1 MRTVF
6 EKLNMATLR
15 ERIAEKMREA
25 ILTGVLREGERL
37 VERKLAGQFATSLTA
52 VREALIELE
61 AEGFVTKKPNAATHV
76 TRLTLDGAEKIF
88 ALRRLLEAFA
98 VEEAARRASPEQ
110 LKNLER
116 QYQDMFEA
124 AIQRN
129 APNFIRRDFSFH
141 EKIWEAAGNEYLT
154 AALERVVVPIFAFSA
169 IRINSCQP
177 FDLEQDAQSHLPIL
191 EAIKGKD
198 PEGARKAFLAGLE
211 EWLSKTKAY
220 VFGEPASEGV
230 GSADH
235 KGELLPHSKSPNLQ
249 AVSHKIRSS
258 AISRGGRRKRR

>member
-1 MRTVF
+1 MQPVF
-6 EKLNMATLR
+6 EKLTTATLR

-37 VERKLAGQFATSLTA
+37 VERKLAAQFATSLTA

-98 VEEAARRASPEQ
+98 VEEAARLVTPERVE
-110 LKNLER
+110 NLER
-116 QYQDMFEA
+116 QYQDMIEA
-124 AIQRN
+124 AMQKN
-129 APNFIRRDFSFH
+129 TPGFIRTDYSFH

-169 IRINSCQP
+169 MRISSRQA
-177 FDLEQDAQSHLPIL
+177 FDLKQDAQSHLPIL
-191 EAIKGKD
+191 EAIKRKD
-198 PEGARKAFLAGLE
+198 PEAASKAFLCALE
-211 EWLSKTKAY
+211 EWLSKTRAY
-220 VFGEPASEGV
+220 VFAEPA
-230 GSADH
+230 D
-235 KGELLPHSKSPNLQ
+235 
-249 AVSHKIRSS
+249 I
-258 AISRGGRRKRR
+258 